1 MMSGVLGTGTGGMS
15 FDLEDLR
22 RKNPASNEDTLQPGQ
37 VFAGFT
43 VLAILGRGGMGEV
56 YLAREDFTDRM
67 VALKVLPIRREAS
80 HDAQERMRREAA
92 AGVRLDHPN
101 VVRVYGGGLVDGKVY
116 ISMEWLQNGK
126 TLREILTS
134 GSVAVESA
142 VAWAVQIADALDAMH
157 RGNVWHRDL
166 KPENVIVVPGGAVKL
181 IDFGLARVRT
191 ENLKT
196 TKPPNMGTP
205 HYMAPEQMD
214 DSLGANDGRV
224 DVYALGLILA
234 EMLVGHHLF
243 EDPTRRLNKQEV
255 TIRHLVAEP
264 PKLSSLKPSL
274 PASLS
279 LVVDRML
286 TKRPGDRPDARE
298 IARTLAQIAQEIR
311 QPKSDSLANARTEL
325 AMQSPAAQFPVGP
338 ATPPRHPTP
347 PGPRGTVPLLLPTQQ
362 PAPAAAMPP
371 RTIRMESLHDAQP
384 AAVPSSERTF
394 STDERFSATSTASP
408 HRARTVRDAAFS
420 GVTYGVVIVAALLA
434 AFVFY
439 VRVVAPKPAETS
451 PTAQPAAPT
460 APQPSAPE
468 PAPPAATVE
477 VAATTEPAPSVA
489 ASAAPTPAVAAGS
502 ARPTIASSPTAP
514 RAQPGKLPTA
524 GPTTAAPPATAT
536 PAPAKSYDPDKPY
549 F

>member
-1 MMSGVLGTGTGGMS
+1 MLGVLGTGTGVG
-15 FDLEDLR
+15 FDLEELR
-22 RKNPASNEDTLQPGQ
+22 RKNPASSEDTLQLGQ

-80 HDAQERMRREAA
+80 QDAQERMRREAA

-126 TLREILTS
+126 TLREILTG

-166 KPENVIVVPGGAVKL
+166 KPENVILVPGGAVKL

-279 LVVDRML
+279 QVVDRML
-286 TKRPGDRPDARE
+286 TKRPGSRPDARE
-298 IARTLAQIAQEIR
+298 IARLLAQIALEIR

-325 AMQSPAAQFPVGP
+325 AMQSPAQHP
-338 ATPPRHPTP
+338 TPPRHPTP
-347 PGPRGTVPLLLPTQQ
+347 PGPRGTVPLLLPAQQ
-362 PAPAAAMPP
+362 PAPAAATPP

-384 AAVPSSERTF
+384 PAPAARTPHPAPTSDRTF
-394 STDERFSATSTASP
+394 STDERFSATSTANP
-408 HRARTVRDAAFS
+408 NRPRTIRDAAFS
-420 GVTYGVVIVAALLA
+420 GVTYGVLIVAALLA

-439 VRVVAPKPAETS
+439 VRVVAPKPVEGNS
-451 PTAQPAAPT
+451 PPTAQPSAPSAAEPP
-460 APQPSAPE
+460 APQA
-468 PAPPAATVE
+468 
-477 VAATTEPAPSVA
+477 VAATATADVVETSQPAPSSS
-489 ASAAPTPAVAAGS
+489 ASAAPTSAAATGS
-502 ARPTIASSPTAP
+502 ARPAAPSSQPTP
-514 RAQPGKLPTA
+514 RAQPGKPPA
-524 GPTTAAPPATAT
+524 SAAPPTTAT
-536 PAPAKSYDPDKPY
+536 PASAKPYDPDKPY